1 MAPLI
6 DQPSSYTCVAEMHL
20 SAAAENGNLFKDLFF
35 FLSGHVQLSPR
46 AYDLSTVIIHPRNLY
61 DIVAMGENGGGDAV
75 ASVVNTILNVS
86 SGGPANVELLDR
98 TVDSFYTAVS
108 NEQV

>member
-1 MAPLI
+1 
-6 DQPSSYTCVAEMHL
+6 
-20 SAAAENGNLFKDLFF
+20 
-35 FLSGHVQLSPR
+35 
-46 AYDLSTVIIHPRNLY
+46 
-61 DIVAMGENGGGDAV
+61 MGENGGGDAV
-75 ASVVNTILNVS
+75 ASVVNNILNVS